1 MSLLKLKTKK
11 GSNNFQTPDWPLE
24 SLLNHI
30 NSDLIPRSILN
41 FEENTI
47 FDPCCGK
54 GNIVNFFT
62 EQDYNIEGRDIENGY
77 NFLTDPL
84 PEGTTCIITNPP
96 YSLKDQ
102 FLARCYEHGLPF
114 ALLLPIT
121 ALEGVKRQAMYKEHG
136 MQLLVL
142 PKRVNY
148 ETPSGEGS
156 GAWFHSDWFTHN
168 FEFRKDMTF
177 L

>member
-1 MSLLKLKTKK
+1 MSLLDLKTKT

-24 SLLNHI
+24 SFLNAI
-30 NSDLIPRSILN
+30 PEGDPIFESNALIL
-41 FEENTI
+41 
-47 FDPCCGK
+47 DPCCGK
-54 GNIVNFFT
+54 GNIVKYLDENG
-62 EQDYNIEGRDIENGY
+62 YYSIGRDIETGY

-84 PEGTTCIITNPP
+84 PEGTTHIITNPP

-102 FLARCYEHGLPF
+102 FLARCYEHKLPF

-121 ALEGVKRQAMYKEHG
+121 ALEGVKRQKMYIEYG

-156 GAWFHSDWFTHN
+156 GAWFHSDWFTDGFN
-168 FEFRKDMTF
+168 FEKDMVF
-177 L
+177 I